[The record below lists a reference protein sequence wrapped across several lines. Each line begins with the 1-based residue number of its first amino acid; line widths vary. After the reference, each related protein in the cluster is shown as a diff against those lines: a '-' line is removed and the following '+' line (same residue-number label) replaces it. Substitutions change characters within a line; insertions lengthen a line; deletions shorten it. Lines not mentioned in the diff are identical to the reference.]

1 VKRLVVLISGRGSN
15 LAALID
21 DCQNG
26 ALDATISLVISDRA
40 QAPGLQLAQKRGIA
54 TKVISPSKFDSKKA
68 WNQAMFDC
76 LHAAAADLIILAGF
90 MRILNADAVEPFS
103 GRMLNI
109 HPSLLPKYQGLNTHA
124 RALAAQDPVHGASV
138 HFVTQQLDGGPVLMQ
153 AQMTVLPG
161 DTVHSLAARL
171 LPLEHALICQAVRL
185 VISGRVSIQQNCLSV
200 DGIALAQPL
209 QLGEKS

>member
-15 LAALID
+15 LAALIEE
-21 DCQNG
+21 CRQKS
-26 ALDATISLVISDRA
+26 ADATVSLVISDRA
-40 QAPGLQLAQKRGIA
+40 QAPGLLLAQKHGIA
-54 TKVISPSKFDSKKA
+54 TKVIALAEFADKKA
-68 WNQAMFDC
+68 WNQAMHDC

-90 MRILNADAVEPFS
+90 MRILSADVVEPFS

-153 AQMTVLPG
+153 AQMRVLPG
-161 DTVHSLAARL
+161 DTVHSLAERL

-185 VISGRVSIQQNCLSV
+185 AISGRVSIQQNCLSV
-200 DGIALAQPL
+200 DGIVLAQPL
-209 QLGEKS
+209 QLGERS

>member
-26 ALDATISLVISDRA
+26 ALDATISLVISDRTE
-40 QAPGLQLAQKRGIA
+40 APGLQLAQKRGIA

-68 WNQAMFDC
+68 WNQAMLDC

-124 RALAAQDPVHGASV
+124 RALAAHDPVHGASV
-138 HFVTQQLDGGPVLMQ
+138 HFVTQLLDGGPVLMQ

-171 LPLEHALICQAVRL
+171 LPLEHTLICQAVRL